1 MLRCS
6 GLKACSVV
14 ELASRQSRERAGA
27 EPHPG
32 LWPVCFRVKWRPR
45 SLTVFVRLGSYMGYW
60 GPPAGKWHSRD
71 SELPLSLVPCALS
84 AMSRGVWW
92 GPARVGSGL
101 DQRDVAGGRGQ
112 DSS

>member
-32 LWPVCFRVKWRPR
+32 LWPV

-60 GPPAGKWHSRD
+60 GPPAGKWHS
-71 SELPLSLVPCALS
+71 
-84 AMSRGVWW
+84 
-92 GPARVGSGL
+92 
-101 DQRDVAGGRGQ
+101 
-112 DSS
+112 

>member
-27 EPHPG
+27 EPRPG

-45 SLTVFVRLGSYMGYW
+45 SLTIFVRLGSYMGYW
-60 GPPAGKWHSRD
+60 GPPAGKWHS
-71 SELPLSLVPCALS
+71 
-84 AMSRGVWW
+84 
-92 GPARVGSGL
+92 
-101 DQRDVAGGRGQ
+101 
-112 DSS
+112 